1 MTEIVRRLRGSV
13 PVLYQCRLKSE
24 LIFSPG
30 SSIQEEKVSIKEEPK
45 EGPTRP
51 FNYDVVDVSKGFLT
65 RIAYKKKV
73 RSSKLDSLLE
83 RRVKQ
88 HVIEERQRQQVSAS
102 NPQTPTPVSSTSNPA
117 LSTPVRPRSPL
128 KPHTL
133 AQTQLALGK
142 ASTTQTSGPGKVGGR
157 EVESESLVELSKTTD
172 ELVTPPLPSPV
183 PDSTPKDSCSTG
195 TQNQTSS
202 IPQVLEANLVER
214 TMGPKE
220 IKTDSSVQEGVTL
233 PDVHET
239 TAGGIHSSLERQTA
253 SVPSDVTKAVHI
265 ENTGSEVPN
274 LKLDSLRTSTSVLD
288 QISSQNISPSKG
300 IQQNPDTLSSAHS
313 GIEENGMGPEEN
325 QENIQGIGLGKTE
338 GNSTPGPVSPLPQV
352 NGNDGLGSESMLSN
366 SVMSSNNVVL
376 SNSPQPMVNSIGKVE
391 EQGLVVSLKDSTQQQ
406 PLVNGD
412 LASVND
418 CTEVRGEE
426 PSLASKVECKTVII
440 DQHYEP
446 PLKKTKLENNI
457 NALGANTQSTLQ
469 HSSTSVETKPSPV
482 VKIIRMAPSPIP
494 SAEESSLS
502 DDFAEENSNSGTT
515 EPLKTII
522 TQVTTTSTTTTTVV
536 STEMRIAKVPLKASV
551 VVMKPDVSTKENSA
565 VSTLTTMT
573 KTTVTKICSPGLDG
587 QSEAS
592 QSEIVT
598 QEQRTA
604 LSASISKST
613 TDTSGKTS
621 VSSVAVSLE
630 DSSSTKGRVRLLKFS
645 RTKKTRSDTA
655 LPSYRKFV
663 TKSSRKSIFVL
674 PHDDLKVL
682 ARRGGFR
689 EVSIFSYNAKPALD
703 IWPYPSPRPTF
714 GITWR

>member
-1 MTEIVRRLRGSV
+1 M
-13 PVLYQCRLKSE
+13 
-24 LIFSPG
+24 
-30 SSIQEEKVSIKEEPK
+30 KEEPT
-45 EGPTRP
+45 EGPERP

-65 RIAYKKKV
+65 RVAYKKKV
-73 RSSKLDSLLE
+73 KTSKLDSLLE

-88 HVIEERQRQQVSAS
+88 HIIEERQRPQVS
-102 NPQTPTPVSSTSNPA
+102 QTPTPVSSASNPT

-133 AQTQLALGK
+133 APTQLALCDAVK
-142 ASTTQTSGPGKVGGR
+142 VEEKSSTTQTPGPEKVTGQ
-157 EVESESLVELSKTTD
+157 EVEEESRAELCRTTD
-172 ELVTPPLPSPV
+172 EIVTPPLPSPV
-183 PDSTPKDSCSTG
+183 LDSTPKDSCSAGTG
-195 TQNQTSS
+195 EDSASPQNQTTSM
-202 IPQVLEANLVER
+202 PQVLEADLVER
-214 TMGPKE
+214 TTGPKE
-220 IKTDSSVQEGVTL
+220 TNTEGVTL

-239 TAGGIHSSLERQTA
+239 TAGGIHSSLEQQTA
-253 SVPSDVTKAVHI
+253 SVPSDVTKAAHND
-265 ENTGSEVPN
+265 NTGSEVPN
-274 LKLDSLRTSTSVLD
+274 LKLDSLRTSVL
-288 QISSQNISPSKG
+288 QLSSQNTSLSKHFPQ
-300 IQQNPDTLSSAHS
+300 IPESLSSAHS
-313 GIEENGMGPEEN
+313 GTEENGTWPEEN
-325 QENIQGIGLGKTE
+325 QDSIEAIRQGRTE
-338 GNSTPGPVSPLPQV
+338 CDGTPEPVSPLPQV
-352 NGNDGLGSESMLSN
+352 NGNDGSGSENMLSN
-366 SVMSSNNVVL
+366 SVMSSNNGVL
-376 SNSPQPMVNSIGKVE
+376 TNSPQPKVNSIGKVE
-391 EQGLVVSLKDSTQQQ
+391 EQGLSLKDSTK

-412 LASVND
+412 VAPVND
-418 CTEVRGEE
+418 CTEVGGKEG
-426 PSLASKVECKTVII
+426 KVELESKTII
-440 DQHYEP
+440 SDQDYKP
-446 PLKKTKLENNI
+446 PLKITRLENNI
-457 NALGANTQSTLQ
+457 DALRANTQSTLQ
-469 HSSTSVETKPSPV
+469 HSSTSPFQPVETKPSPA

-536 STEMRIAKVPLKASV
+536 STEMRIAKVPSIEVVTKPVAS
-551 VVMKPDVSTKENSA
+551 TTTENSA

-573 KTTVTKICSPGLDG
+573 KTTVTKICSSGLDG
-587 QSEAS
+587 QSEDS

-598 QEQRTA
+598 QEQKTA
-604 LSASISKST
+604 LSVSKST

-621 VSSVAVSLE
+621 VSTVALSLQ

-645 RTKKTRSDTA
+645 RTKKMRSDTA

-663 TKSSRKSIFVL
+663 TKSNRKSIFVL